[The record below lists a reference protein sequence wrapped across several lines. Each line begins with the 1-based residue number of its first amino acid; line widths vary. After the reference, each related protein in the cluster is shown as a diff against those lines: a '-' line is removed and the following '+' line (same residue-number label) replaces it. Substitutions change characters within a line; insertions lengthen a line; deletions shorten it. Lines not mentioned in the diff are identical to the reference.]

1 MGPLSACVA
10 LIGLG
15 VRSSVLGH
23 AMGGYA
29 SSPGASCLRRVA
41 DDHNHASIGVL
52 RKRNGVSN
60 SYHCIS
66 EFSSYMVNR
75 RKELVD
81 RNGLLRTTFC
91 RLCQIVQVRRLCLLF
106 ILCACATSL
115 WPASWLRMR
124 SLLVGLCRWLTVAR
138 IVRQFVKG
146 EMCRPAWNSL
156 GAFLI
161 GCPVLP
167 TLLSLRPDH

>member
-15 VRSSVLGH
+15 VGSSVLGP
-23 AMGGYA
+23 AMGGYV

-52 RKRNGVSN
+52 RKRNGVHTVSN
-60 SYHCIS
+60 NYHCIS
-66 EFSSYMVNR
+66 EVSSYMVNR

-115 WPASWLRMR
+115 WPASWLRMC
-124 SLLVGLCRWLTVAR
+124 SLLVGLCRWLRVAR
-138 IVRQFVKG
+138 IVR
-146 EMCRPAWNSL
+146 
-156 GAFLI
+156 
-161 GCPVLP
+161 
-167 TLLSLRPDH
+167 